1 MERSAWTVPLET
13 PRLRSLKWGWWAKDV
28 CLSCGGSV
36 IDAPAGA
43 SLVTNLLLQQFWGL
57 SPGCANKWSTSCGNG
72 SKWKGLG
79 GKHRLWNRLF
89 SPEFSYR
96 ECKNKGLCKRDS
108 EQSMMDNLDHA
119 RNCFQVSG
127 HFITL
132 GVRLPPSQCFL
143 SQTRQLLRKLVPAL
157 TASLI
162 SLGWTRLRPRL
173 QTTATLGRFN
183 KGGV

>member
-1 MERSAWTVPLET
+1 MENGAWTVPSERS
-13 PRLRSLKWGWWAKDV
+13 RLHSAKQCWWAKGIS
-28 CLSCGGSV
+28 LGCGRSV
-36 IDAPAGA
+36 IDAAAPA
-43 SLVTNLLLQQFWGL
+43 SLLTNLLLQQLWGL
-57 SPGCANKWSTSCGNG
+57 SLGCANTWSTSCGNG

-89 SPEFSYR
+89 SPEVSYC

-132 GVRLPPSQCFL
+132 GVMLPPRQCFL
-143 SQTRQLLRKLVPAL
+143 SQTR
-157 TASLI
+157 
-162 SLGWTRLRPRL
+162 
-173 QTTATLGRFN
+173 
-183 KGGV
+183 